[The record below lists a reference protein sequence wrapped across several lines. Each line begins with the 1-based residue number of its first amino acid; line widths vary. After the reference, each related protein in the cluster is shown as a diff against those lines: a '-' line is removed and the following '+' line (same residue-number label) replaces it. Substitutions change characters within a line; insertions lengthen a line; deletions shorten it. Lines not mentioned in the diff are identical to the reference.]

1 MKCIYLAVA
10 VAMAGAWV
18 RGYPAVGAEA
28 LMVLV
33 PIVVWAL
40 RYQQHREAVARNYQ
54 KKLAQEE
61 VKKEEFLHEIRMQ
74 SGRRMDR
81 RTA

>member
-33 PIVVWAL
+33 PIVIWAL

-61 VKKEEFLHEIRMQ
+61 VEKEEFLHEIWMQ